1 MLKKTISIIGSGP
14 SGFYTAYRLLKKSP
28 IPIHI
33 KLWEKLPVPFG
44 LSRYGVAPDHPEVKN
59 CEETFK
65 LCFKEH
71 FNGNNNTTLQEQQE
85 QNSIEFIG
93 GVAVGGPHIKVKQII
108 DNQDIVIFSYG
119 CQSDKKL
126 NIPGEQT
133 TKGVFTSR
141 EFVNWY
147 NGHFDY
153 SLSEKF
159 NNFPWSKVRN
169 IGIIGNGNVALD
181 LTRILISSQ
190 IDEIWNNTDI
200 SKIALKNLRN
210 CNIKDIKL
218 IARRDFLNSKFTN
231 KELRELWELEKY
243 GIRGTI
249 NKRFFDKSQ
258 FDIKNMDRALKR
270 RIEMCDEYLKP
281 FNERT
286 KKNYKKFKP
295 LDTITKTWELD
306 YLKTPLRINKDSDGY
321 IKSLTMCHNIITP
334 DNIVVPQLNKEI
346 TYDIDLLI
354 TSLGYKGV
362 PLPEFESLGIGF
374 QKDHISNVGGRVLS
388 SSGDIIPGLYAS
400 GWIKK
405 GSQGVIASTMQD
417 SFEVAD
423 TVLKDLTTG
432 RSNQTNHP
440 KKLDVESIPH
450 MTWSQWE
457 LLDKEERRRGQL
469 SSKPR
474 EKFLSIK
481 DVKDHLSSL

>member
-71 FNGNNNTTLQEQQE
+71 FNNNNNNTTQEQLQQ

-93 GVAVGGPHIKVKQII
+93 GVTVGGPYVKLKQII
-108 DNQDIVIFSYG
+108 DNQDIVVFSYG
-119 CQSDKKL
+119 CQSDKRL

-141 EFVNWY
+141 QFVNWY

-153 SLSEKF
+153 SLSENF
-159 NNFPWSKVRN
+159 NSFPWSKIRN
-169 IGIIGNGNVALD
+169 VGIIGNGNVALD

-190 IDEIWNNTDI
+190 VGEIWNNTDI
-200 SKIALKNLRN
+200 SNVALNFLQN
-210 CNIKDIKL
+210 CNIKNIKL

-243 GIRGTI
+243 GIKGII
-249 NKRFFDKSQ
+249 NKEFFDKSQ
-258 FDIKNMDRALKR
+258 FDVKNMDRALKR
-270 RIEMCDEYLKP
+270 RIEMCDEYMKP

-295 LDTITKTWELD
+295 LDTVIKTWELD
-306 YLKTPLRINKDSDGY
+306 YLKTPLRINSGSDGY
-321 IKSLTMCHNIITP
+321 IKSLTVCKNVMTA
-334 DNIVVPQLNKEI
+334 DNKVVPQLNKEI
-346 TYDIDLLI
+346 TYNIDLLI

-374 QKDHISNVGGRVLS
+374 ENDHISNKEGRVLS
-388 SSGDIIPGLYAS
+388 SSGEIIPGLYAS
-400 GWIKK
+400 GWINK

-423 TVLKDLTTG
+423 TVLKDLTTNLNS
-432 RSNQTNHP
+432 RTDHP
-440 KKLDVESIPH
+440 NTLDVQSIPH
-450 MTWSQWE
+450 VTWPQWG

-481 DVKDHLSSL
+481 DIKDHLSS